1 MPAVIFHIR
10 RKKLQATARHV
21 PNKERI
27 EVCFILEEN
36 KITFFFSSSSSVGL
50 FERHMENLF
59 SNFRV

>member
-27 EVCFILEEN
+27 EVCFFLFRRKQN
-36 KITFFFSSSSSVGL
+36 HVFFSTSSSVGL
-50 FERHMENLF
+50 FERHMENF
-59 SNFRV
+59 